1 MQNFDVSIPMLS
13 LADNSIDIDEKE
25 IRTRKGYLAAD
36 CLKALET
43 ALQDAS
49 VVSMG
54 KCIHFTADIVC
65 SGGYA
70 LWKRFCYE
78 YSIDH
83 IGIASMKI
91 FGFLISS
98 FNELDKEFD
107 RLPDNEFY
115 ANELIQKKIGQIILV
130 IQQSPRRGK
139 LKWPTVGKETHRNSI
154 WLSGV
159 RRAPDSSAVQKIWI
173 RSSDLMELFIAGN
186 EMIYACKEGAL
197 ERALFWIKW
206 TYEEDAAIKKEN
218 GGGLT
223 TSDHGIALS
232 AKNGKGRAT
241 PINFLMLCAIEA
253 YKEAATTGTIKMN
266 QEVSSLFTLYKNSLP
281 GLLTGRKKIEL
292 LVILIQI
299 LCEVPKW
306 KNPIAGPLVKDVVVL
321 TRTVAQVP
329 LFFRE
334 ILALAPPKK
343 QIKKVGKPKK
353 KKVEV
358 GPLSTEAKLNMID
371 AMVNQY
377 HGGNVMT
384 GSGIGR

>member
-36 CLKALET
+36 CLKALDN

-54 KCIHFTADIVC
+54 KCLHFTADIVC

-78 YSIDH
+78 YAIDH

-91 FGFLISS
+91 FGFLINS

-139 LKWPTVGKETHRNSI
+139 LKWPTIGKETHRNGS
-154 WLSGV
+154 WLTGV

-186 EMIYACKEGAL
+186 EMLYACKEGAL
-197 ERALFWIKW
+197 ERALFWVKW

-253 YKEAATTGTIKMN
+253 YKEAAAAGTIKMN
-266 QEVSSLFTLYKNSLP
+266 PEVSALFTLYKNSLP

-306 KNPIAGPLVKDVVVL
+306 KNPVAGPLVKDVVVL
-321 TRTVAQVP
+321 SRTVAQVP
-329 LFFRE
+329 VFFRE

-353 KKVEV
+353 KKVEA

-371 AMVNQY
+371 AMVNNY
-377 HGGNVMT
+377 HGGNVMPA
-384 GSGIGR
+384 GYR